1 MKHFLSAAS
10 LIAVLA
16 TVPSAFAAEGAGCHF
31 HGSTL
36 AAEAT
41 VLGCA
46 NQRKEALVAGGKLDK
61 SWQAVKHDKVETL
74 DGKKGKEWKVS
85 FKDGAAKDKSKEA
98 LYMFFTASGNFI
110 AANFTGQ

>member
-16 TVPSAFAAEGAGCHF
+16 TMPSAFAAEGAGCHF
-31 HGSTL
+31 HGATL

-46 NQRKEALVAGGKLDK
+46 NQRKEALVAGGKIDK

-85 FKDGAAKDKSKEA
+85 FKDVAAKDKSKEA